1 MRFISMEFLSL
12 CIKKKKKTSARQK
25 IISGVRHCHLY
36 QRLGN
41 VVVLI
46 SAGNDYES
54 LIDPASY
61 DIG

>member
-12 CIKKKKKTSARQK
+12 CIKKKKNISKTK
-25 IISGVRHCHLY
+25 MISGVRHRHLY